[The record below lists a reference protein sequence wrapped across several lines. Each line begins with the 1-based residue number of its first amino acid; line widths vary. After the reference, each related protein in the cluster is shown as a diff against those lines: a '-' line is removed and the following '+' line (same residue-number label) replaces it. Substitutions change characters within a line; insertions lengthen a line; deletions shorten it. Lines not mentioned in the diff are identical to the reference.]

1 MTVLYLIAFTVEWP
15 TRRELLTQLACI
27 NFLWRNIGNG
37 LGVSYSV
44 LQGLAES
51 NQSNQAKLDQV
62 IQNWLDMNGQGEG
75 APVTWSTIL
84 DVVNGPLVQNKALAM
99 TIYEYLKLESSV
111 QQITQ
116 SKQVIVPSV
125 ISFIQIACIIIP
137 WSLKR

>member
-1 MTVLYLIAFTVEWP
+1 MYVRQSYITVLYLIVLTVERP

-75 APVTWSTIL
+75 APVTWRTIL
-84 DVVNGPLVQNKALAM
+84 DVVKGQLVQNKAHAM
-99 TIYEYLKLESSV
+99 TIYQYLKQRGFV
-111 QQITQ
+111 QQITE
-116 SKQVIVPSV
+116 SK
-125 ISFIQIACIIIP
+125 
-137 WSLKR
+137 